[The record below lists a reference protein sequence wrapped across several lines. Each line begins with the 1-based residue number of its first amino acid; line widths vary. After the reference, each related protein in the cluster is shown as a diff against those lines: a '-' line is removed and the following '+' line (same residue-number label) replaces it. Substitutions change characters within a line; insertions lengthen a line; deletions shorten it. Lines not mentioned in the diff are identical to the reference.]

1 MERKDKKIAMMKD
14 NRNTDIPK
22 IVYEPVNGK
31 LAPEKRLESS
41 LQLSELVTKMATH
54 VICHIIVDYEEQLS
68 EERFSVASAF
78 LQRMTSTHLCNHK
91 LTKEGIVLKY
101 KGEVFQLHEEYKTMT
116 LTRSVYEHLVMFYF
130 LFAHP
135 KTDEERD
142 VVWNY
147 WKINSKKNLMDGA
160 DMEDEAVQKE
170 IGELRKNIFST
181 RLGME
186 CYKKLDEWTA
196 LGNPTQNGC
205 IAFFRKYSPT
215 LSKTNGPHANPL
227 PSRGGAGM
235 GPSES
240 DVRRVSYNQA
250 WRYLFGKGQ
259 KDMDMLYRHLS
270 IHSHPIY
277 DGLMQYQDQAQKDEG
292 FDGIPLYLSSCFL
305 AYLCRLFLRLI
316 PQGDKMF
323 DEDFTQEEI
332 QVFKALSRITN
343 VA

>member
-1 MERKDKKIAMMKD
+1 M
-14 NRNTDIPK
+14 
-22 IVYEPVNGK
+22 
-31 LAPEKRLESS
+31 
-41 LQLSELVTKMATH
+41 TKMATH
-54 VICHIIVDYEEQLS
+54 VICHTIVDYEELLA

-78 LQRMTSTHLCNHK
+78 LERVTSTHLCNHK
-91 LTKEGIVLKY
+91 LTKEGIVLRF
-101 KGEVFQLHEEYKTMT
+101 KGEAFQLHEEYKTMT

-130 LFAHP
+130 LFTHP
-135 KTDEERD
+135 KTDEERS

-170 IGELRKNIFST
+170 IGALRNNIFTT

-205 IAFFRKYSPT
+205 IAFFKKRVDNAQRPMFNSQC
-215 LSKTNGPHANPL
+215 
-227 PSRGGAGM
+227 
-235 GPSES
+235 S

-250 WRYLFGKGQ
+250 WRYLFGKNQ
-259 KDMDMLYRHLS
+259 EDMDQLYRHLS

-277 DGLMQYQDQAQKDEG
+277 DGLMQYQDQAQNDEG

-305 AYLCRLFLRLI
+305 AYLCRLFLRLL

-332 QVFKALSRITN
+332 QVFKALSRVTN

>member
-1 MERKDKKIAMMKD
+1 MMKD
-14 NRNTDIPK
+14 NRNTTIPK
-22 IVYEPVNGK
+22 SVYEPVNAK
-31 LAPEKRLESS
+31 LSPEQRLESS
-41 LQLSELVTKMATH
+41 LRLSELVTKMATH
-54 VICHIIVDYEEQLS
+54 VICHVIVDYEEQLS

-78 LQRMTSTHLCNHK
+78 LQRVTSTHLCNHK

-101 KGEVFQLHEEYKTMT
+101 KGEAFQLHEEYKTMT

-130 LFAHP
+130 LYVHP
-135 KTDEERD
+135 KGDEERE

-170 IGELRKNIFST
+170 IEKLRMNIFST

-205 IAFFRKYSPT
+205 IAFFRKRAGDGQSST
-215 LSKTNGPHANPL
+215 VNGQRSMVNGQW
-227 PSRGGAGM
+227 STVNGQ
-235 GPSES
+235 SS

-250 WRYLFGKGQ
+250 WRYLFGKSQ
-259 KDMDMLYRHLS
+259 EDMDMLYRHLS

-292 FDGIPLYLSSCFL
+292 FDGVPLYLSSCFL
-305 AYLCRLFLRLI
+305 AYLCRLFLRLL

-323 DEDFTQEEI
+323 DGDFTQEEI

>member
-1 MERKDKKIAMMKD
+1 MKD
-14 NRNTDIPK
+14 NNNTNISR
-22 IVYEPVNGK
+22 IVLAPVDGK
-31 LAPEKRLESS
+31 LPPKERLESS
-41 LQLSELVTKMATH
+41 LRLSDLMTKMATH
-54 VICHIIVDYEEQLS
+54 VICHTIVDYEELLA

-78 LQRMTSTHLCNHK
+78 LERVTSTHLCNHK
-91 LTKEGIVLKY
+91 LTKEGIVLRF
-101 KGEVFQLHEEYKTMT
+101 KGEAFQLHEEYKTMT

-130 LFAHP
+130 LFTHP
-135 KTDEERD
+135 KTDEERS

-170 IGELRKNIFST
+170 IGALRNNIFTT

-205 IAFFRKYSPT
+205 IAFFKKRVDNAQRPMFNSQC
-215 LSKTNGPHANPL
+215 
-227 PSRGGAGM
+227 
-235 GPSES
+235 S

-250 WRYLFGKGQ
+250 WRYLFGKNQ
-259 KDMDMLYRHLS
+259 EDMDQLYRHLS

-277 DGLMQYQDQAQKDEG
+277 DGLMQYQDQAQNDEG

-305 AYLCRLFLRLI
+305 AYLCRLFLRLL

-332 QVFKALSRITN
+332 QVFKALSRVTN

>member
-1 MERKDKKIAMMKD
+1 MKD
-14 NRNTDIPK
+14 NNNTNISR
-22 IVYEPVNGK
+22 IVLAPVDGK
-31 LAPEKRLESS
+31 LPPKERLESS
-41 LQLSELVTKMATH
+41 LEMSDLMTKMATH
-54 VICHIIVDYEEQLS
+54 VICHVIVDYEELLA

-78 LQRMTSTHLCNHK
+78 LERVTSTHLCNHK
-91 LTKEGIVLKY
+91 LTKEGIVLRF
-101 KGEVFQLHEEYKTMT
+101 KGEAFQLHEEYKTMT

-130 LFAHP
+130 LFTHP
-135 KTDEERD
+135 KTDEERS

-147 WKINSKKNLMDGA
+147 WKINSKKNLMETTMGHGDRNTDPSLGQVPVP
-160 DMEDEAVQKE
+160 MTHLEIEA
-170 IGELRKNIFST
+170 LRKEIFST

-196 LGNPTQNGC
+196 PDKPTINGT
-205 IAFFRKYSPT
+205 IAFVRRQ
-215 LSKTNGPHANPL
+215 NAV
-227 PSRGGAGM
+227 
-235 GPSES
+235 

-250 WRYLFGKGQ
+250 WRYLFGKSQ
-259 KDMDMLYRHLS
+259 EDMDQLYRHLS

-323 DEDFTQEEI
+323 DEDFTEEEI
-332 QVFKALSRITN
+332 QVFKALSRVTN
-343 VA
+343 IA

>member
-1 MERKDKKIAMMKD
+1 MKD
-14 NRNTDIPK
+14 NNNTNISR
-22 IVYEPVNGK
+22 IVLAPVDGK
-31 LAPEKRLESS
+31 LPPKERLESS
-41 LQLSELVTKMATH
+41 LRLSDLMTKMATH
-54 VICHIIVDYEEQLS
+54 VICHTIVDYEELLA

-78 LQRMTSTHLCNHK
+78 LERVTSTHLCNHQ
-91 LTKEGIVLKY
+91 LTKEGIVLRF
-101 KGEVFQLHEEYKTMT
+101 KGEAFQLHEEYKTMT

-130 LFAHP
+130 LFTHP
-135 KTDEERD
+135 KTDEERS

-170 IGELRKNIFST
+170 IGALRNNIFTT

-205 IAFFRKYSPT
+205 IAFFKKRVDNAQRPMV
-215 LSKTNGPHANPL
+215 NGQC
-227 PSRGGAGM
+227 
-235 GPSES
+235 S

-250 WRYLFGKGQ
+250 WRYLFGKNQ
-259 KDMDMLYRHLS
+259 EDMDQLYRHLS

-277 DGLMQYQDQAQKDEG
+277 DGLMQYQDQAQNDEG

-305 AYLCRLFLRLI
+305 AYLCRLFLRLL

-332 QVFKALSRITN
+332 QVFKALSRVTN